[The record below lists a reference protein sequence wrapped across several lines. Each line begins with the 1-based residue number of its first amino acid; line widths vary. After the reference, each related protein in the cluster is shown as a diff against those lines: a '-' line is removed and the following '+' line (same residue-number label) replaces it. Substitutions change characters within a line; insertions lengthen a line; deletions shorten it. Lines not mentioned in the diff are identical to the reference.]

1 MVAAWAVLPPARPD
15 GMSSSAGRPGARASA
30 IAVVGGAVLSLAAL
44 GVGDGPGVVIGIVAA
59 TAATVLL
66 AIAAKRC
73 IGGQTGDIL
82 GAVAALGEIAF
93 LAGLT
98 A

>member
-1 MVAAWAVLPPARPD
+1 
-15 GMSSSAGRPGARASA
+15 MSSSAGRPGRRAA
-30 IAVVGGAVLSLAAL
+30 AVAVLGGVVLSLAAL
-44 GVGDGPGVVIGIVAA
+44 GAGDGSGVAAGIVAA
-59 TAATVLL
+59 AAAATLL

-82 GAVAALGEIAF
+82 GAVAVLGEIAF
-93 LAGLT
+93 LTGLT